1 MTAAHG
7 VIVYKTDH
15 VISDL
20 SVSSFS
26 LFVAQLQVVCP
37 RVGTIFDNALR
48 GSPKFRT
55 VGKNLGWAVLLCGLC
70 GVKLKFHWTDTDT
83 DTDILVDF
91 RARILAQL
99 STDLSD
105 TRAFPRENVR
115 LGCARVHV

>member
-26 LFVAQLQVVCP
+26 LFVAKQQVVCP

-83 DTDILVDF
+83 CLLYT
-91 RARILAQL
+91 
-99 STDLSD
+99 SPS
-105 TRAFPRENVR
+105 PRDR
-115 LGCARVHV
+115 QKSRMPSSA